1 MPSLVFLPKK
11 RKKYTEQHVVQSTHD
26 DWCCHFPDYYS
37 QKRKSRAEETKK
49 KAGKWLQK
57 SLAFVL
63 SEENK
68 ENVRR
73 NQARSV
79 LVALLF
85 VGVQC
90 ACLNK
95 TSITLSNI
103 FFAFVI
109 WRKKSIKTHTMCFFL
124 WIYNIGEET
133 QFSVKVF
140 YKNKE
145 KKKPWCSATQLLP
158 YQASPWLNFS
168 SYLLPFGKEVS
179 HL

>member
-1 MPSLVFLPKK
+1 MKFPSGLKYVVIHPFDLACFFTQKKKKIHRTTRRTEYSWWLMLPFSRLLFTEEKK
-11 RKKYTEQHVVQSTHD
+11 QSRGD
-26 DWCCHFPDYYS
+26 
-37 QKRKSRAEETKK
+37 QK

-68 ENVRR
+68 ENVTR

-109 WRKKSIKTHTMCFFL
+109 WRKKKYKNTHNVFFL
-124 WIYNIGEET
+124 VNIKHWWRNTIFCEST
-133 QFSVKVF
+133 
-140 YKNKE
+140 
-145 KKKPWCSATQLLP
+145 L
-158 YQASPWLNFS
+158 
-168 SYLLPFGKEVS
+168 
-179 HL
+179 